1 MQRTPSEPIA
11 DNGPRIATDA
21 MAWTRASYS
30 SADPYTVQLDAADAA
45 ELRQALDRADRVGR
59 LQTPE
64 SLTREDFRFGAL
76 GDKLAQAYEQVR
88 CGRGF
93 VVLRGLPLDRGFDA
107 FQAAVWAMGL
117 HFGDMLSQS
126 AQGERIGHVLD
137 ASRDEA
143 TPRYFRTNIEA
154 RMHSDVTAMISLA
167 CWHKAQAGGASF
179 VSSAVTVHDEIRRR
193 APHLL
198 APLYRGFHYHRLGE
212 EAEGDDPVTPY
223 RMPVFALRNGQL
235 SCRYQR
241 AGIVAGQRAAG
252 QPITAIDIEA
262 LDLFDAIAK
271 APENR
276 LAFYLERGDIMVLNN
291 YTLLHSRT
299 TFKDYPEPERRRHL
313 VRLWIDRAGFRD
325 VPREMWLFE
334 QNGVPPQPG
343 RSCTFDFKQLF
354 GNDAAAGGLPDMRFD
369 EREVI
374 RP

>member
-1 MQRTPSEPIA
+1 MHARTSSEPIT
-11 DNGPRIATDA
+11 DGPRVDTDA
-21 MAWTRASYS
+21 MAWTRGSFPSYE
-30 SADPYTVQLDAADAA
+30 PYTLRFDVADQA
-45 ELRQALDRADRVGR
+45 ELAAALDRVERDGHVR
-59 LQTPE
+59 QPE
-64 SLTREDFRFGAL
+64 TLTRADVRFGAL
-76 GDKLAQAYEQVR
+76 GEKLAQACEQVR
-88 CGRGF
+88 AGRGF

-107 FQAAVWAMGL
+107 FAASVWAVGL

-137 ASRDEA
+137 ASREET

-167 CWHKAQAGGASF
+167 CWHKAQEGGASF

-212 EAEGDDPVTPY
+212 EGEGEHPVTPY

-252 QPITAIDIEA
+252 QPITTADIEA
-262 LDLFDAIAK
+262 LDLFDEIAK

-276 LAFYLERGDIMVLNN
+276 LAFYLERGDMVVLNN

-313 VRLWIDRAGFRD
+313 VRLWIDRPGFRD
-325 VPREMWLFE
+325 VPREMWLFDV
-334 QNGVPPQPG
+334 NGVPKQSG
-343 RSCTFDFKQLF
+343 RVCTFDFKQLF
-354 GNDAAAGGLPDMRFD
+354 GNDPAAGGLPNMQFD

-374 RP
+374 QS